1 MMLSCKGLIKECN
14 FVYFFYKFLNFFS
27 ITTSNH
33 HRTRWQLSKASDLG
47 CGRQRRSR
55 ILGLTESRKLFLLLL
70 LFFFIIFPEL
80 IKNEFFLTI
89 SVHFP
94 TGR

>member
-27 ITTSNH
+27 ITTGNH

-55 ILGLTESRKLFLLLL
+55 ILGLTESRKLLLL
-70 LFFFIIFPEL
+70 LFFFYHLPR
-80 IKNEFFLTI
+80 TD
-89 SVHFP
+89 
-94 TGR
+94 